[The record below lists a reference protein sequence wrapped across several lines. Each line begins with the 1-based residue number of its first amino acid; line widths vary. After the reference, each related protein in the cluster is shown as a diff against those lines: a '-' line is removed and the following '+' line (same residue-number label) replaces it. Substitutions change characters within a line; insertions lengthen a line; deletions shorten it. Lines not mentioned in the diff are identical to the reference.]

1 MNPFSLQRAQL
12 MLVALAVFASQPA
25 YSACG
30 SAFCTVNTD
39 WSSRGEWTEPGG
51 RLDLRYE
58 YIRQAQPR
66 AGAESVG
73 VGQVPGQEHDEV
85 RTINRNYVVQF
96 DYNFNERWGLSG
108 IVPFVSRD
116 HEHIHNDEATGEREP
131 EAWHF
136 NEFADARIYGRY
148 QLQLHSEAPSSLGF
162 ALGLKLPTGP
172 YDITNDQ
179 GEAAE
184 RMLQPGS
191 GTTDALAS
199 VFYNRAVPGWGWIFT
214 QARIEVALY
223 SKDQYRP
230 GNRYFVDLGYRYPIT
245 SKFSL
250 EAQLNAVVKSHDYGN
265 NAEPDE
271 SGAKYLFFTPGLSYT
286 LTKALQVYAFVQLPL
301 YQYVTGVQLT
311 SDWAA
316 LAGASWRF

>member
-1 MNPFSLQRAQL
+1 MNSVFLQRAKPIL
-12 MLVALAVFASQPA
+12 FALAVVASHPA
-25 YSACG
+25 HSACG

-39 WSSRGEWTEPGG
+39 WASRGEWTEPGG

-73 VGQVPGQEHDEV
+73 VGEVPGQEHDEV
-85 RTINRNYVVQF
+85 RTINRNYVAQL
-96 DYNFNERWGLSG
+96 DYNFNTRWGLSA

-116 HEHIHNDEATGEREP
+116 HEHIHNDEATGEHDP

-136 NEFADARIYGRY
+136 DELADARIYGRY
-148 QLQLHSEAPSSLGF
+148 QLQLHSEAPSALGF
-162 ALGLKLPTGP
+162 ALGFKLPTGR

-179 GEAAE
+179 GETAE

-191 GTTDALAS
+191 GTTDVLAS
-199 VFYNRAVPGWGWIFT
+199 VFYNRALPRWGWIFA
-214 QARIEVALY
+214 QARMEAALY

-230 GNRYFVDLGYRYPIT
+230 GNRYFFDLGYRYPANG
-245 SKFSL
+245 KLSL

-286 LTKALQVYAFVQLPL
+286 FTKSLQVYTFVQLPL

-311 SDWAA
+311 SNWAA
-316 LAGASWRF
+316 LAGVSWRF

>member
-1 MNPFSLQRAQL
+1 MVAERMLYSKRERLPTARSRQLLNPGATVRSILLARHVCGTMRTSPNLARLSSMKPVFLLRAKPIL
-12 MLVALAVFASQPA
+12 FTFAVIISHPA
-25 YSACG
+25 NSACG

-39 WSSRGEWTEPGG
+39 WASRGEWTEPGG

-66 AGAESVG
+66 AGAESVE

-96 DYNFNERWGLSG
+96 DYNFNERWGLSA

-179 GEAAE
+179 
-184 RMLQPGS
+184 
-191 GTTDALAS
+191 
-199 VFYNRAVPGWGWIFT
+199 
-214 QARIEVALY
+214 
-223 SKDQYRP
+223 
-230 GNRYFVDLGYRYPIT
+230 
-245 SKFSL
+245 
-250 EAQLNAVVKSHDYGN
+250 
-265 NAEPDE
+265 
-271 SGAKYLFFTPGLSYT
+271 
-286 LTKALQVYAFVQLPL
+286 
-301 YQYVTGVQLT
+301 
-311 SDWAA
+311 
-316 LAGASWRF
+316 